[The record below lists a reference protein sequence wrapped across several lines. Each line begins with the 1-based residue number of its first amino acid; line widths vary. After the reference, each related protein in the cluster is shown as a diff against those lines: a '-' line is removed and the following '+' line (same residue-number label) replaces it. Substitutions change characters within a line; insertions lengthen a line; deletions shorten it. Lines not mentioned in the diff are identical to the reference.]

1 VPAAIESDTLL
12 VNCFLDERPVRIV
25 PVGEVDLAAGP
36 SLARAF
42 EVVAET
48 TTGDVAVD
56 LSKVTYFS
64 STGLFFLLR
73 MDRHLTATGH
83 RLRVVG
89 AARDTAKLIRLIGLE
104 RLFSRSW

>member
-1 VPAAIESDTLL
+1 VPAAIESDTVL
-12 VNCFLDERPVRIV
+12 VNCYLDERPLRVMPI
-25 PVGEVDLAAGP
+25 GEIDLAAGP

-48 TTGDVAVD
+48 ATGDVLVD
-56 LSKVTYFS
+56 LSKVTFFN

-73 MDRHLTATGH
+73 LDRHVTATGY
-83 RLRVVG
+83 RLRIVG
-89 AARDTAKLIRLIGLE
+89 AARDTARLLRLTGLD